1 MYRSQ
6 APDRLKRKSHVIA
19 FDRTVGGDISA
30 HAAAS
35 TGKPD
40 NASSTAG
47 DERASRTDATKI
59 PRPVMLIHAKADRSA
74 RILMRFALLARRT
87 GYGNSICR
95 STNMDSLTR
104 PLVIKRWSQLPVYGQ
119 HALTL
124 KNAVSKA

>member
-6 APDRLKRKSHVIA
+6 APDRLKRKSHVKA

-47 DERASRTDATKI
+47 DERASRTNATKI
-59 PRPVMLIHAKADRSA
+59 PRPVMLIHAKADA
-74 RILMRFALLARRT
+74 RILIRLAF
-87 GYGNSICR
+87 
-95 STNMDSLTR
+95 
-104 PLVIKRWSQLPVYGQ
+104 
-119 HALTL
+119 
-124 KNAVSKA
+124 

>member
-1 MYRSQ
+1 MCQ

-40 NASSTAG
+40 NGSSTAG

-59 PRPVMLIHAKADRSA
+59 PRPMMLIHAKADRSA
-74 RILMRFALLARRT
+74 RILIRLAFLARRS
-87 GYGNSICR
+87 GHEDF
-95 STNMDSLTR
+95 DSSSCVRRIWIVSLAR
-104 PLVIKRWSQLPVYGQ
+104 RLPMGG
-119 HALTL
+119 
-124 KNAVSKA
+124 